1 VFRRRFRTDVLIAI
15 FLYAAAQLCAQD
27 QAANDDRQLFK
38 TVQAL
43 DSELFQAVNHC
54 DMKKVESYWAD
65 DAVFLHDKVPPLVG
79 RDAIVTSIRK
89 NLCGKV
95 ERELVLGTLEVHRL
109 KDYGA
114 VEIGVHRF
122 LHPYTQ
128 DHGVVGE
135 ARFIHTWRFKDG
147 VWQISQVISYDH
159 HEAK

>member
-1 VFRRRFRTDVLIAI
+1 MVRRRFRTDVLIAI
-15 FLYAAAQLCAQD
+15 LLYVAAQLWAQD
-27 QAANDDRQLFK
+27 QTANDERQLFK

-65 DAVFLHDKVPPLVG
+65 DAVFLHDKAPPLVG
-79 RDAIVTSIRK
+79 RDAITTSIRT

-95 ERELVLGTLEVHRL
+95 ERELVPGTLEIHSL

-114 VEIGVHRF
+114 VEMGVHRF
-122 LHPYTQ
+122 LHPYAQ

-135 ARFIHTWRFKDG
+135 ARFIHTWRLKDG
-147 VWQISQVISYDH
+147 VWQITQVISYDH